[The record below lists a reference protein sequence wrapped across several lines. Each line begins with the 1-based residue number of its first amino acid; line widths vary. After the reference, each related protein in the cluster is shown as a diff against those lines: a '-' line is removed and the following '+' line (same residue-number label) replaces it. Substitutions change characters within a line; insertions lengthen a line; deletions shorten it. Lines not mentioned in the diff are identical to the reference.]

1 MKENIWSAEA
11 KKNGE
16 EKDGKYL
23 ETEIFFLQR
32 RRKTEKKILGEEKC
46 HDGGHRDTEADIV
59 KNPGLRI
66 RNQLV
71 KALKQKT
78 KIYQR
83 KTTTI
88 VYYLSPAAS
97 EPVVQQ

>member
-1 MKENIWSAEA
+1 MENIWRWIFFVEQ
-11 KKNGE
+11 KVNGE
-16 EKDGKYL
+16 
-23 ETEIFFLQR
+23 
-32 RRKTEKKILGEEKC
+32 KILGEEKC

-71 KALKQKT
+71 KAMKQKT